1 MSSNSKNYK
10 NLKAL
15 LSSLN
20 ESIDAL
26 ENGSLNVLE
35 IENLLDDA
43 RALHERIAIIQYL
56 SAQSKQYEEIEP
68 VEVKVEAKIEKPNKV
83 EGFRFDFDAQPPL
96 SSNQTSLLDAIDEN
110 EPEQIEAEEI
120 VPQTSSLKFET
131 TEVNIKVESVEIQDN
146 SINSK
151 FSEQAEVKTLAQK
164 LSKKPISN
172 IIEAIGLNQKFLFMN
187 ELFEGEN
194 TYYKEAIEQ
203 LNNFSNFDEANKFV
217 ESLEKRYSWEVESN
231 TVKEFLDLV
240 ERRYL

>member
-1 MSSNSKNYK
+1 MNSNPKNYK

-26 ENGSLNVLE
+26 ENGSLNVSE

-56 SAQSKQYEEIEP
+56 AAQSKPIEINEP
-68 VEVKVEAKIEKPNKV
+68 VEVIVETKIEKPTKV
-83 EGFRFDFDAQPPL
+83 EGFRFDFDAQSTL
-96 SSNQTSLLDAIDEN
+96 SNNQTSLLDAIDEN
-110 EPEQIEAEEI
+110 EPEQIEAEE
-120 VPQTSSLKFET
+120 VPVTSSIKFET
-131 TEVNIKVESVEIQDN
+131 TEVNIKIESVEILDN

-151 FSEQAEVKTLAQK
+151 FSGQAEVKTLAQK
-164 LSKKPISN
+164 LSKKPISS

-194 TYYKEAIEQ
+194 TSYKEAIEQ
-203 LNNFSNFDEANKFV
+203 LNNFSNFDDANNYVK
-217 ESLEKRYSWEVESN
+217 SLQEKHSWELESN

>member
-15 LSSLN
+15 LTSLN
-20 ESIDAL
+20 ESVDAL
-26 ENGSLNVLE
+26 ENGSLNIVE

-56 SAQSKQYEEIEP
+56 AAQPKENNVNEP
-68 VEVKVEAKIEKPNKV
+68 LSIKEDSTPTKPKKV
-83 EGFRFDFDAQPPL
+83 EGFRFDFDAQPQL
-96 SSNQTSLLDAIDEN
+96 SSNQTSLLDAIKEEEPLEVKVQENASIPSIKFDDLEEN
-110 EPEQIEAEEI
+110 ETIA
-120 VPQTSSLKFET
+120 TK
-131 TEVNIKVESVEIQDN
+131 EIQDI
-146 SINSK
+146 SINAK
-151 FSEQAEVKTLAQK
+151 FSDQAEVKTLAQK

-194 TYYKEAIEQ
+194 TYYKEAIQQ
-203 LNNFSNFDEANKFV
+203 LNNFSNFDEANNFIKV
-217 ESLEKRYSWEVESN
+217 LEKRHDWDSDSN
-231 TVKEFLDLV
+231 TVKDFLDLV